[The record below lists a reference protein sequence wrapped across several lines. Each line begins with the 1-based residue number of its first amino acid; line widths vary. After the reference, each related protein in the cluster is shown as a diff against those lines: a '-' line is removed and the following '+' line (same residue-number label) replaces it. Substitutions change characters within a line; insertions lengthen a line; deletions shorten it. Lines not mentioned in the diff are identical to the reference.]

1 MHKKNKIANMIMVVA
16 ILLIAI
22 SGVLFVGNVKGW
34 FSKTETTDT
43 AVVSKCDGVASIQRG
58 GIAYSVNLDTVLQ
71 DEDKLST
78 RSGLGITIKAGSNE
92 IIMDENTEATI
103 DNASNSDFSMNLS
116 KGQIFVVAEKENP
129 CTITFNDDKL
139 AINDTVLSISVNNG
153 GTDINVYSG
162 EAILS
167 SNDSKTIKAGEKVS
181 IVDNKVLDTELKAD
195 ALDTFNLENAR
206 NIGKDKT
213 LCITSE
219 DIDKVTEKREEEIK
233 LVAEEK
239 NKNDNKIVEENKS
252 DKKNETPPS
261 QGSENATN
269 SNSSQNSN
277 GGSSGSQET
286 PSKNE
291 STTQKPMTCT
301 IQIRCDTIL
310 NNMGDL
316 KPGKDK
322 YVPSNG
328 VILATTT
335 VEFSEGETVFDV
347 LKRTCE
353 YKKIQ
358 LEYSWTPGYNSHYI
372 EGINNLYQFDCG
384 SQSGWMYK
392 VNGWFPNYGVSGY
405 TLKDGDNIVFAYTC
419 KGLGADVG
427 GGM

>member
-43 AVVSKCDGVASIQRG
+43 AIVSKCDSTASIQRG
-58 GIAYSVNLDTVLQ
+58 GIAYSVNSDTVLQ
-71 DEDKLST
+71 DGDKLST
-78 RSGLGITIKAGSNE
+78 RSGLGLTIKSGSNE

-103 DNASNSDFSMNLS
+103 DKASNSNFSMNIS
-116 KGQIFVVAEKENP
+116 KGQVFVIAEKEKLCN
-129 CTITFNDDKL
+129 ITFNDDKL
-139 AINDTVLSISVNNG
+139 DVKDAVISVSVNDG

-167 SNDSKTIKAGEKVS
+167 SKDSKTIKLGEKVS
-181 IVDNKVLDTELKAD
+181 IVDNKVLESRLKAD
-195 ALDTFNLENAR
+195 SLDAFNLENVKK
-206 NIGKDKT
+206 IGEDKT
-213 LCITSE
+213 LCITLE
-219 DIDKVTEKREEEIK
+219 DVDKVTEKRQEEIK
-233 LVAEEK
+233 IAAEEK
-239 NKNDNKIVEENKS
+239 NKNDNKIAAENGS
-252 DKKNETPPS
+252 DKKNES
-261 QGSENATN
+261 SSNQSSENATN

-277 GGSSGSQET
+277 GSSSSSENSSDNANT
-286 PSKNE
+286 ASN
-291 STTQKPMTCT
+291 PMKCT
-301 IQIRCDTIL
+301 IQIRCDSIL
-310 NNMGDL
+310 NNMGSL

-335 VEFSEGETVFDV
+335 VEFSEDETAFDV

-358 LEYSWTPGYNSHYI
+358 LEYSWTPGYNSYYI
-372 EGINNLYQFDCG
+372 EGINNLYEFDCG

-405 TLKDGDNIVFAYTC
+405 KLKDGDNIVIAYTC
-419 KGLGADVG
+419 KDLGGDIG